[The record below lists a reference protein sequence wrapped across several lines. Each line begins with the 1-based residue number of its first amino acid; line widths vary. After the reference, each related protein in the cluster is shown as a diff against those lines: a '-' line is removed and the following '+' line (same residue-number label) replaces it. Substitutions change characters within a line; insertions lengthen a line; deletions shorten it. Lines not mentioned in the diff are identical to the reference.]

1 MKKRVIMTILIA
13 SIVGMVL
20 CGCGNQNK
28 RVDKEQDDERYEN
41 TEDTEEESEFKKGDR
56 ILDKK
61 IFASYDK
68 EFFENYNEAFR
79 NSDSYD
85 PVFENRCLYLD
96 GNKVYFPTTVREF
109 EKLFDTEFTKFDFF
123 SGGYFVNYYNDDMEL
138 LSVLLPSE
146 EEQEIMGDDFLDRS
160 KDIEICGVIF
170 QQKDPFN
177 GGRDVWCR
185 YQVEFE
191 SVEIEEVNEYGYY
204 IGSRMRTDD
213 ICYGFYPA
221 CYQAYYEYINGTLPY
236 QSFYSEFGFTMS
248 SIIDYAGKDNI
259 EIGFGDVTCDALS
272 EMIIETTPDGYPE
285 GFHDVRVYTYD
296 TIDKELREIYYA
308 SMESDGFKNDYISVG
323 TGVLRI
329 ETRINNAQEE
339 TRANQFIVFNRY
351 GYSWPVA
358 SFNWRFDKNTYDK
371 SCYANGREVSEDA
384 YYDEMHIY
392 DDGGM
397 ASYKLDDILDQL
409 SNVAILTAQ
418 GVYRN
423 NFAYAELKENISKLD
438 LDAIG
443 FDVNKQ
449 PEDSMQDYDYQME
462 YDEGYI
468 DSTGEDSI
476 FAVTVAAPDG
486 GVNLRSGPGV
496 EYDILVEMIPNGTY
510 MDVFGVL
517 EDSNGHEW
525 YKVDYNS
532 VKGYVAAS
540 QVSY

>member
-272 EMIIETTPDGYPE
+272 EMII
-285 GFHDVRVYTYD
+285 
-296 TIDKELREIYYA
+296 
-308 SMESDGFKNDYISVG
+308 
-323 TGVLRI
+323 
-329 ETRINNAQEE
+329 
-339 TRANQFIVFNRY
+339 
-351 GYSWPVA
+351 
-358 SFNWRFDKNTYDK
+358 
-371 SCYANGREVSEDA
+371 
-384 YYDEMHIY
+384 
-392 DDGGM
+392 
-397 ASYKLDDILDQL
+397 
-409 SNVAILTAQ
+409 
-418 GVYRN
+418 
-423 NFAYAELKENISKLD
+423 
-438 LDAIG
+438 
-443 FDVNKQ
+443 
-449 PEDSMQDYDYQME
+449 
-462 YDEGYI
+462 
-468 DSTGEDSI
+468 
-476 FAVTVAAPDG
+476 
-486 GVNLRSGPGV
+486 
-496 EYDILVEMIPNGTY
+496 
-510 MDVFGVL
+510 
-517 EDSNGHEW
+517 
-525 YKVDYNS
+525 
-532 VKGYVAAS
+532 
-540 QVSY
+540 

>member
-1 MKKRVIMTILIA
+1 
-13 SIVGMVL
+13 
-20 CGCGNQNK
+20 
-28 RVDKEQDDERYEN
+28 
-41 TEDTEEESEFKKGDR
+41 
-56 ILDKK
+56 
-61 IFASYDK
+61 
-68 EFFENYNEAFR
+68 
-79 NSDSYD
+79 
-85 PVFENRCLYLD
+85 
-96 GNKVYFPTTVREF
+96 
-109 EKLFDTEFTKFDFF
+109 
-123 SGGYFVNYYNDDMEL
+123 
-138 LSVLLPSE
+138 
-146 EEQEIMGDDFLDRS
+146 
-160 KDIEICGVIF
+160 
-170 QQKDPFN
+170 
-177 GGRDVWCR
+177 
-185 YQVEFE
+185 
-191 SVEIEEVNEYGYY
+191 
-204 IGSRMRTDD
+204 
-213 ICYGFYPA
+213 
-221 CYQAYYEYINGTLPY
+221 
-236 QSFYSEFGFTMS
+236 
-248 SIIDYAGKDNI
+248 
-259 EIGFGDVTCDALS
+259 
-272 EMIIETTPDGYPE
+272 
-285 GFHDVRVYTYD
+285 
-296 TIDKELREIYYA
+296 
-308 SMESDGFKNDYISVG
+308 MESDGFKNDYISVG